1 MPEGL
6 KFDGEKCRMELFPPD
21 AYEEICNIFTFGAKK
36 YGDHNWLG
44 ADKSGN
50 YDPSGKDAIKYSRI
64 LGALKRHLIAREKGN
79 IRDEESG
86 CYTMAHVA
94 VNAIFLLTYD
104 MRKFVL
110 NNDIPPVINNPE
122 IENLHK
128 AKIKEEKEIEKVSVI
143 PVGNDIINSEDPE
156 IDEELKE
163 QLSKFANMEI
173 PFEEIFKEVGA
184 PEYFES
190 DLLGDDEK
198 DPDNMAYF
206 YFDKKDGNIRCIDMN
221 SSHYD
226 EYVKDNP
233 VGVLMNRDEYKE
245 RFSELF
251 KLQFTQTKEEQEKS
265 DGEKKEN

>member
-1 MPEGL
+1 MSEGI
-6 KFDGEKCRMELFPPD
+6 KYDNKKCRMELFPPD

-36 YGDHNWLG
+36 YGDYNWLG

-79 IRDEESG
+79 IKDEESG

-128 AKIKEEKEIEKVSVI
+128 AKIKEEKEIEKVSAI
-143 PVGNDIINSEDPE
+143 PVGNDIINSEAPE
-156 IDEELKE
+156 MDEEVKKYLE
-163 QLSKFANMEI
+163 QIKNMEV
-173 PFEEIFKEVGA
+173 PFDEIFKEIDP
-184 PEYFES
+184 PEYFED
-190 DLLGDDEK
+190 DLKTVNNDDE
-198 DPDNMAYF
+198 DTYF
-206 YFDKKDGNIRCIDMN
+206 YMSENGDIRCIGIN
-221 SSHYD
+221 SSHYED
-226 EYVKDNP
+226 TVKDHPDGILIKRN
-233 VGVLMNRDEYKE
+233 EYKDK
-245 RFSELF
+245 FVDLF
-251 KLQFTQTKEEQEKS
+251 KNKFMEVKSQEEN
-265 DGEKKEN
+265 DGEKKED